1 MAASFSDLQKELLQL
16 LRPTFPG
23 PEITDALCNA
33 EQLVA
38 KHNVSLDDKQ
48 MLEVCA
54 AEAIELT
61 LMEMQGERKHSC
73 PEEESD

>member
-1 MAASFSDLQKELLQL
+1 MPYVTQK
-16 LRPTFPG
+16 
-23 PEITDALCNA
+23 
-33 EQLVA
+33 QLVA

-48 MLEVCA
+48 RLQICA

-61 LMEMQGERKHSC
+61 LMEMQGEREHTC